1 MVLGDLA
8 YVPGTFDTYVDMSRD
23 YSTWF
28 TESSTK
34 PIIGEVPVSGGR
46 VLGGA
51 IYAQV
56 AIGVEWRACAKIV
69 EARVTEI
76 EALLAAREAHV

>member
-1 MVLGDLA
+1 MVLVDFA

-51 IYAQV
+51 IHAQV
-56 AIGVEWRACAKIV
+56 AIGAEWRARAKIV
-69 EARVTEI
+69 EAKVTEI
-76 EALLAAREAHV
+76 EALLVAREAHA